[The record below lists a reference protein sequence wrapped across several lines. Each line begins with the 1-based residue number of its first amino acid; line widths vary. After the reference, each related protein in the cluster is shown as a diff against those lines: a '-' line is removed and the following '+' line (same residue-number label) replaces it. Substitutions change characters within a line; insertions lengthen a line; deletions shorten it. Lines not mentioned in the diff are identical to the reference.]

1 MLPPA
6 SVRTNGNCGVTRKF
20 CLLATA
26 ACLWLSSCAP
36 PGPRALLQG
45 KKLID
50 EGRYAEAV
58 AQLERAA
65 ALLPK
70 NALAWDYLGL
80 AYHGNGQVEGAV
92 KAYRTA
98 LALDHKLAVVH
109 YNLGCLYLEQ
119 TNQAGAIEELK
130 SYTLLQPGEVDG
142 WLKQGTALLR
152 ARRLDEAE
160 KSFRT
165 ALDIR
170 ARHPE
175 ALNGL
180 GLIQVQR
187 HRWQDALNHFSV
199 AALLDP
205 PYPPAVLN
213 TAIVQ
218 HQHLSNRV
226 AALQRYRQYLALQP
240 RPPEWETVEAT
251 ARQLEL
257 EINPPQVATRPTPA
271 AAPAPSIPKTNAPL
285 SQSNLT
291 ARASPAVSAP
301 AQAGK
306 TRTNPPTV
314 AVSPKPAS
322 PPPTNALMAA
332 ARPSPEP
339 VRPPSKTAVPKEA
352 EPLPAKTAS
361 PAPELVS
368 NAPSAETSPRRRP
381 EEIEVTRVQSDL
393 VVKPPQEL
401 PRASAIAPVAP
412 PPTDRATTNAD
423 SATNAARHGF
433 FARLNPFGGKSKDA
447 ATAPA
452 SEQAALPS
460 TSSASGRYAYLSPPA
475 PTAGDRVESERIFKR
490 GLKAQKGGNRAQAI
504 AEYQAAVKTDPANY
518 DAYYNL
524 GLAALDHGEVRLSLW
539 AYEIALALRPGAED
553 ARYNFALALKV
564 AGYWLDATEQ
574 LQKLLAENSSDARAH
589 LSLAN
594 LYAQQLEQ
602 PRLAREHYLRV
613 LDLKPDHPEAA
624 KIRYWLTTNP

>member
-1 MLPPA
+1 
-6 SVRTNGNCGVTRKF
+6 
-20 CLLATA
+20 
-26 ACLWLSSCAP
+26 
-36 PGPRALLQG
+36 LLQG

-50 EGRYAEAV
+50 EGHYAEAV
-58 AQLERAA
+58 PQLERAA

-80 AYHGNGQVEGAV
+80 AYHGNGQVEAAV

-119 TNQAGAIEELK
+119 TNQTGAIEELK
-130 SYTLLQPGEVDG
+130 SYTLLQPGEVEG

-187 HRWQDALNHFSV
+187 RRWQEALNHFSV

-205 PYPPAVLN
+205 PYAPAVLN

-218 HQHLSNRV
+218 HQHLNNRV

-240 RPPEWETVEAT
+240 RPAEWETVEAT
-251 ARQLEL
+251 VRQLEL
-257 EINPPQVATRPTPA
+257 ELYPPQIATRPAPVA
-271 AAPAPSIPKTNAPL
+271 VPAPTLPKTNALL
-285 SQSNLT
+285 SQSNAT
-291 ARASPAVSAP
+291 ARVGPAVSSP
-301 AQAGK
+301 PQTGK
-306 TRTNPPTV
+306 TRTNPPAVTV
-314 AVSPKPAS
+314 SPRPAVSPPPAS
-322 PPPTNALMAA
+322 TNVLMAA
-332 ARPSPEP
+332 ARPSSELP
-339 VRPPSKTAVPKEA
+339 RPPAKTAVSKDTET
-352 EPLPAKTAS
+352 LPAKTAVATS
-361 PAPELVS
+361 EPPA
-368 NAPSAETSPRRRP
+368 NAPSAETSLRRKP
-381 EEIEVTRVQSDL
+381 EEIEVTRVQSDF
-393 VVKPPQEL
+393 VVKPPQDL
-401 PRASAIAPVAP
+401 SRAVAATAVEP
-412 PPTDRATTNAD
+412 SPMDRGGMNAD
-423 SATNAARHGF
+423 GSTNAARRGF
-433 FARLNPFGGKSKDA
+433 LSRLNPFGGKPKNP
-447 ATAPA
+447 ATAPP

-460 TSSASGRYAYLSPPA
+460 TGPGVSRSGPGRYAYLSPHA
-475 PTAGDRVESERIFKR
+475 PTAGDRVESEKMFKR

-524 GLAALDHGEVRLSLW
+524 GLAALDDGEVRLSLW
-539 AYEIALALRPGAED
+539 AYEIALALKPGAED

-564 AGYWLDATEQ
+564 AGYSLDATEQ
-574 LQKLLAENSSDARAH
+574 LQKLLDESPSDARAH

-602 PRLAREHYLRV
+602 PHLAREHYLRV
-613 LDLKPDHPEAA
+613 LELNPRHPEAA